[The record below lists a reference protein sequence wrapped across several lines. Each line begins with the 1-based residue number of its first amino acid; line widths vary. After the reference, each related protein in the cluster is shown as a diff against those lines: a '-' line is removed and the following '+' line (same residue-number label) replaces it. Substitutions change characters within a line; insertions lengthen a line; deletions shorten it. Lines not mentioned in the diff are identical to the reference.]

1 MSESDGGCAVCGV
14 VTKGGSGMARVIIEG
29 RALALCLDH
38 ATTVAIAMPRTF
50 EEMRGLFV
58 SSTSAPKDGSYG
70 HPLVERRS
78 PISRR
83 VPQDRRTFPPRIEGR
98 RMGFGRRSTDPTE

>member
-1 MSESDGGCAVCGV
+1 MSESDGGCAVCGA
-14 VTKGGSGMARVIIEG
+14 VTKGGPGMARVIIEG

-38 ATTVAIAMPRTF
+38 AATVAIAMPRTF

-58 SSTSAPKDGSYG
+58 SSTSTPKDGG
-70 HPLVERRS
+70 HSRPLVERRS

-83 VPQDRRTFPPRIEGR
+83 APQDRRNFPPRIEGR